1 MAADYIEDTDHAAPD
16 PESRG
21 LKFILRALKYRNYR
35 LYFGGQGISL
45 IGTWMQQVA
54 MSWLVYRLTH
64 SAMLLGV
71 VGFFSQIPHLFIS
84 PFAGVF
90 VDRWNRHRILIITQ
104 ILSTLQAAVIAVL
117 VLSNKIAVWH
127 IIPLGLFLGAVNA
140 VDAPTRQS
148 FIVHMV
154 DKKDLGNAIALNSAM
169 FNGARLFG
177 PTLAGIIIAAAGEGI
192 CFLINAISFLA
203 VIWALYLMKM
213 PAFKSEAHKTHVFKR
228 MKEGFLYAYGS
239 PTIRAILVQVS
250 FMSLIG
256 MSYVVLMPIFAR
268 DVLHG
273 GPRTLGFLVAGV
285 GIGALTGALF
295 LASRKDVI
303 GLLKMIGVASLV
315 FSGALVVFSFSRW
328 FLISLGIMVFMGFG
342 MMAQMV
348 SCNTVIQTI
357 VDDKKRGR
365 IMSFYTMSFMGISPF
380 GSLLMGGI
388 ASRLGA
394 PFAILIGGLCCMLV
408 ALLYIRRL
416 PVLQKDVK
424 ETLLKIAKSHENA
437 VIKNDSESVTLTE
450 NE

>member
-1 MAADYIEDTDHAAPD
+1 
-16 PESRG
+16 
-21 LKFILRALKYRNYR
+21 
-35 LYFGGQGISL
+35 
-45 IGTWMQQVA
+45 
-54 MSWLVYRLTH
+54 
-64 SAMLLGV
+64 
-71 VGFFSQIPHLFIS
+71 
-84 PFAGVF
+84 
-90 VDRWNRHRILIITQ
+90 
-104 ILSTLQAAVIAVL
+104 
-117 VLSNKIAVWH
+117 
-127 IIPLGLFLGAVNA
+127 VNA